1 MSVFDVLELICG
13 LALFLYGMNLMGD
26 ALKRS
31 AGNKLKITLGKLTST
46 PLLGALLGLGV
57 TAIIQSSAATT
68 VMVMGFVN
76 AGTMTL
82 TQSVGVIIG
91 ANVGTAVTAW
101 LTGLSGLNE
110 SGAAIADALKWLTP
124 NAWMPVL
131 AFVGILLWMFAK
143 RDRKRDIGAIMLGFS
158 ILMVGMSTMSGAVGA
173 LKTSP
178 DFQSLLVVFNN
189 PLFGVL
195 AGTVL
200 AAIIQ
205 SSSAGIGILQSMTV
219 TGALSF
225 TTSLPLIIGINIGSS
240 APPLISSIG
249 ANRNA
254 KRAAFVYLV
263 FNVLGGA
270 IFLGGYYALDA
281 LLDFSFADETV
292 NMFGVALLHTI
303 FKAVSAIIML
313 PFSKLLEKLSG
324 LCVPDKK
331 DDSPVSQLDDR
342 LLNTPSVA
350 VEQAS
355 YVTRQMAK
363 LSAEAMQNAIGLLG
377 HYDAKV
383 ADEIRRAEAEIDK
396 MEDSLG
402 TYLVKL
408 SNYTM
413 IDKDNREITKMLHLI
428 GDFERI
434 SDHAVNVLESAE
446 EARDKG
452 IVFSDEATHEMAVLR
467 DAVSEIIS
475 LAERCYAENDLLLA
489 AEVEPLEQVVD
500 DLKDQIKLN
509 HVLRLQKNECSIE
522 PGFIL
527 SDLLTNF
534 ERVSDH
540 CSNIAG
546 CVIELGRYDEL
557 NMHQYLGEVK
567 KGGDEFDRKFLKYQ
581 SKYAL

>member
-1 MSVFDVLELICG
+1 MSVFNVLSLLCG

-110 SGAAIADALKWLTP
+110 SGAELAAALKWLTP
-124 NAWMPVL
+124 DAWMPLL
-131 AFVGILLWMFAK
+131 AFAGILLWMFAK

-178 DFQSLLVVFNN
+178 EFQSLLVVINN

-200 AAIIQ
+200 AAIVQ

-225 TTSLPLIIGINIGSS
+225 TTALPLVIGINIGSS

-263 FNVLGGA
+263 FNILGGA
-270 IFLGGYYALDA
+270 IFLGSYYALDA

-292 NMFGVALLHTI
+292 NMFGVALTHTV
-303 FKAVSAIIML
+303 FKATAAIIML
-313 PFSKLLEKLSG
+313 PFSKALEKLSG

-377 HYDAKV
+377 HYDAKI
-383 ADEIRRAEAEIDK
+383 ADEIRRDEAEVDK

-408 SNYTM
+408 STHTM

-452 IVFSDEATHEMAVLR
+452 ISFSEEAMHEMAVLR
-467 DAVSEIIS
+467 AAVSEIIS
-475 LAERCYAENDLLLA
+475 LAERCYEEDDLALA

-500 DLKDQIKLN
+500 DLKDQIKLH

-567 KGGDEFDRKFLKYQ
+567 KGGDEFDRMFLKYQ